1 MGEILQDSEEFILQW
16 WDEDDDKRGFWTCI
30 DYEDAVKKMKQYKR
44 NDKIWGDNFKY
55 RIVRETTKQ
64 EVVYDEF
71 ENQG

>member
-16 WDEDDDKRGFWTCI
+16 WDVIYDKWQSNSYCSLNRAK
-30 DYEDAVKKMKQYKR
+30 EKMAEMKAL
-44 NDKIWGDNFKY
+44 DKMYYREKSEY

-71 ENQG
+71 EN